1 MGPRAMH
8 DELMENTRRL
18 EHAALAPLSSEGLAA
33 WLAEVDE
40 AVADLERRW
49 TARTVPPESTKR
61 LISPGP
67 RLAAVCARDP
77 ELRLLSDD
85 IRLLRRQLRGGV
97 SSAEVLDRAWSLRD
111 RLVFASVEVR
121 IADEALR
128 AGHSAEP
135 AAMSARATGPIH
147 QRGADAADGSRV
159 GGASAARPA
168 LG

>member
-77 ELRLLSDD
+77 APIGAIAYEPGLWWETGAGKRTAGLLIFHDFA
-85 IRLLRRQLRGGV
+85 V
-97 SSAEVLDRAWSLRD
+97 VAVSLR
-111 RLVFASVEVR
+111 F
-121 IADEALR
+121 
-128 AGHSAEP
+128 
-135 AAMSARATGPIH
+135 
-147 QRGADAADGSRV
+147 
-159 GGASAARPA
+159 
-168 LG
+168 